1 MHLIIKT
8 DSSNYV
14 IITIQYIKI
23 GANKYEIYC
32 ISKSNIS
39 IRNIN
44 YRCVY
49 SRKSNWSRESRTW
62 WDTAQILYQYATS
75 ILFWR
80 KFWTNNISVKSEDYY
95 GSNVLNFKQRN
106 KAFKVFLLGDDK
118 NKYKEKT
125 HGLDVFAVPELIDIK
140 GGIYSVGGIT
150 KKNVRSVFG
159 FVSNP
164 SLQVKKVD
172 AKHGF
177 SINELFFIQKEEVSL
192 KELDFKIRKMLV
204 EKYRLYKGASD
215 KGRIVINMKD
225 EKKYVIDLSEKL
237 SFDRMF
243 DVMDSKQIKNIEVN
257 LN

>member
-1 MHLIIKT
+1 MKFTAIAKAIFVLGILT
-8 DSSNYV
+8 TSV
-14 IITIQYIKI
+14 MITENQSVNAK
-23 GANKYEIYC
+23 GKYEKMNRLYDTN
-32 ISKSNIS
+32 KLHQ
-39 IRNIN
+39 
-44 YRCVY
+44 YY
-49 SRKSNWSRESRTW
+49 SGPSYE
-62 WDTAQILYQYATS
+62 L
-75 ILFWR
+75 
-80 KFWTNNISVKSEDYY
+80 TNVSGQSQGYY
-95 GSNVLNFKQRN
+95 DSNVLNFKQRN

-164 SLQVKKVD
+164 SLQVKKID
-172 AKHGF
+172 PKHGF

>member
-1 MHLIIKT
+1 MKFTALAKATLALGILTTGVFTAESKAVHAKVELDETQRKYYI
-8 DSSNYV
+8 NMLH
-14 IITIQYIKI
+14 QY
-23 GANKYEIYC
+23 
-32 ISKSNIS
+32 
-39 IRNIN
+39 
-44 YRCVY
+44 Y
-49 SRKSNWSRESRTW
+49 SEESFEPT
-62 WDTAQILYQYATS
+62 
-75 ILFWR
+75 
-80 KFWTNNISVKSEDYY
+80 NISVKSEDYY
-95 GSNVLNFKQRN
+95 GSNVLNFNQRN

-172 AKHGF
+172 AKNGF

-192 KELDFKIRKMLV
+192 KELDFKIRKLLI
-204 EKYRLYKGASD
+204 EKYRLYKGTAD

-225 EKKYVIDLSEKL
+225 EKKHEIDLSEKL
-237 SFDRMF
+237 SFERMF
-243 DVMDSKQIKNIEVN
+243 
-257 LN
+257 

>member
-1 MHLIIKT
+1 MKLTAIAKATLALGILTTGVMTAESKAVHAKVELDET
-8 DSSNYV
+8 QR
-14 IITIQYIKI
+14 QYYIYMLKDYYSQES
-23 GANKYEIYC
+23 YE
-32 ISKSNIS
+32 S
-39 IRNIN
+39 
-44 YRCVY
+44 
-49 SRKSNWSRESRTW
+49 T
-62 WDTAQILYQYATS
+62 
-75 ILFWR
+75 
-80 KFWTNNISVKSEDYY
+80 NISVKSEDYY
-95 GSNVLNFKQRN
+95 GSNVLNFNQRN
-106 KAFKVFLLGDDK
+106 KNFKVFLIGDDR
-118 NKYKEKT
+118 NKYKELT
-125 HGLDVFAVPELIDIK
+125 HGLDVFAVPELIDTK

-159 FVSNP
+159 YVSHP
-164 SLQVKKVD
+164 GLLVKKID
-172 AKHGF
+172 HKHGF

-243 DVMDSKQIKNIEVN
+243 DVIDSKQIKNIEVN